1 MIKPVSIL
9 WVLPAFSR
17 DWIMYRMIK
26 IGMAVTENQYIQR
39 IIVLSCG
46 LLTYLLYFTSHIFV
60 YILILKIDRYNFIT
74 NFIFSL
80 INLFLEKNVAFKILV
95 WMQEECQKINM
106 AGTCV
111 MIQICERFRTICTIC
126 IKT

>member
-1 MIKPVSIL
+1 
-9 WVLPAFSR
+9 
-17 DWIMYRMIK
+17 MYRMIK

-80 INLFLEKNVAFKILV
+80 IDLFLEKNVAFKILV
-95 WMQEECQKINM
+95 
-106 AGTCV
+106 
-111 MIQICERFRTICTIC
+111 
-126 IKT
+126 

>member
-9 WVLPAFSR
+9 WVLPAFSG

-39 IIVLSCG
+39 IMFSAADYGHIYCSHFE
-46 LLTYLLYFTSHIFV
+46 YFTSQIFV
-60 YILILKIDRYNFIT
+60 YILIWKIDRYNFIT

-111 MIQICERFRTICTIC
+111 TDLCTLSNNLHHMH
-126 IKT
+126 